1 MNKIIERLFPYD
13 TPGDFDEMIDGYYAD
28 YLKKANIEAV
38 SAAEYIT
45 EKFNADSYKTALNA
59 MLSMDNI
66 DADIKAVIKRYR
78 YLYMQNMAQWFNG
91 VTIEINER
99 TNMFGITHSFLT
111 STDQCQYIGDGHFDN
126 GEDNALTPGSTYRI
140 IEMDNWFHNSNELGY
155 YMTTDDYDGDDI
167 DYGHFFGVD
176 DFNEHFKV
184 Q

>member
-1 MNKIIERLFPYD
+1 MNKIIERLFPYN

-28 YLKKANIEAV
+28 YLKKANPETV
-38 SAAEYIT
+38 SPAEYIT
-45 EKFNADSYKTALNA
+45 EKFIADNYKAALNA
-59 MLSMDNI
+59 MLSIEHI
-66 DADIKAVIKRYR
+66 DADIKTRMKRYR

-99 TNMFGITHSFLT
+99 TNMFGNHQTFL
-111 STDQCQYIGDGHFDN
+111 SSADEYQYIGNGQFDN
-126 GEDNALTPGSTYRI
+126 SEDNALTPGSTYRI

-176 DFNEHFKV
+176 DFNEHFEV